1 MTRDQY
7 RRAGWMRRT
16 LHNFR
21 LALRQFT
28 IAQEPFV

>member
-7 RRAGWMRRT
+7 RRVGWLRRT

-21 LALRQFT
+21 LALRQFSTPRQT
-28 IAQEPFV
+28 II

>member
-7 RRAGWMRRT
+7 RRVGWLRRT

-21 LALRQFT
+21 LALRQFN
-28 IAQEPFV
+28 AAEDGQH